1 MTPSNASQMRDDSLQ
16 VVGLVNGLGTP
27 SHASVAGA
35 AAANNK
41 PQTVTEVEGEDMSP
55 SGTIVAQSQ
64 EV

>member
-16 VVGLVNGLGTP
+16 VVGLADGLGTP

-41 PQTVTEVEGEDMSP
+41 PQTVTEVDGEDMSP
-55 SGTIVAQSQ
+55 SGTVAQSQ